1 MTKLEA
7 PGTLR
12 FPPQPLA
19 LWFLECQTQSVG
31 QASLGSLPARP
42 PPFFLFLFLFTVL
55 LHCGLVAA
63 GRDIIVSYAFLPE
76 VHLSFG

>member
-7 PGTLR
+7 PGTLG
-12 FPPQPLA
+12 FPPQHLPFGFWNAKPRVLA
-19 LWFLECQTQSVG
+19 RPPWGPFL
-31 QASLGSLPARP
+31 P
-42 PPFFLFLFLFTVL
+42 PPFFLSFFFFFYGSAP
-55 LHCGLVAA
+55 CGLVAA